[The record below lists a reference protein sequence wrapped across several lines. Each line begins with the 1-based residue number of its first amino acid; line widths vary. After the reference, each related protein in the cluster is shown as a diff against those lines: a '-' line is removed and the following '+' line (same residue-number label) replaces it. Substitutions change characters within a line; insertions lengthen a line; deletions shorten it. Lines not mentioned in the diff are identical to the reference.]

1 MGNAGSDE
9 GQVMATLTEVSVA
22 PLDPERFE
30 SVVSP
35 DQFAEFI
42 EAIIRALEI
51 LDDRIVWNVNTT
63 ARGGGV
69 AEMLTSLLA
78 YARGGGVDARWMV
91 IEGAIEFFAVTKRIH
106 NHLHGFPGDGGPLG
120 EDERVVYERVLHDNA
135 SELAKLISVD
145 DVVILHDPQTAG
157 LASAVKDIGA
167 HVIWRCHVGLDKPE
181 ALARNAWAWLTP
193 YMESADAYVFSRK
206 GFVWEGLDPAKI
218 ALIPPSIDAFSA
230 KNQELDP
237 TVVDAILAAS
247 ALVTD
252 GTGGRPEYVGHD
264 GTRKTVEA
272 RAVVVEEETLPAQQ
286 RFIAQVSRWDRLKDP
301 VGVITGF
308 AQHVGPKSD
317 AHLVVAG
324 PAVEAV
330 TDDPEGAEVLAECT
344 RVWESLPVE
353 ARSKIHLA
361 CLPMDDLEE
370 NAAIVNALQ
379 RKAAVVVQKS
389 LAEGFGLTVA
399 EAMWKARPVVASRI
413 GGIQDQVVDGVTGYL
428 IDPTDLAAYG
438 DAVCRLLEDEQRAQ
452 QMGME
457 AQRRVRDE
465 FLGPRHL
472 MQYVDLIDRL
482 LDSS

>member
-1 MGNAGSDE
+1 
-9 GQVMATLTEVSVA
+9 MAKLTEVSVL

-42 EAIIRALEI
+42 EAIVRALEI
-51 LDDRIVWNVNTT
+51 LDGRIVWNVNST

-69 AEMLTSLLA
+69 AEMLKSLLA
-78 YARGGGVDARWMV
+78 YAQGGGVDARWMV
-91 IEGAIEFFAVTKRIH
+91 IEGVLDFFKITKRIH
-106 NHLHGFPGDGGPLG
+106 NHLHGSPGDGGHLG
-120 EDERVVYERVLHDNA
+120 DEERVVYEQVLQDNA
-135 SELAKLISVD
+135 AELTKLISAD

-157 LASAVKDIGA
+157 LASAVKDRGA

-181 ALARNAWAWLTP
+181 KLARNAWAWLTP
-193 YMESADAYVFSRK
+193 YVERADAYVFSRK
-206 GFVWEGLDPAKI
+206 GFVWESLDSAKI

-230 KNQELDP
+230 KNQELEP
-237 TVVDAILAAS
+237 SVVDAILAAS
-247 ALVTD
+247 ALVND
-252 GTGGRPEYVGHD
+252 GAVGRPEYVCHD
-264 GTRKTVEA
+264 GTKCTVEA
-272 RAVVVEEETLPAQQ
+272 RAVVVEEAPLTPEQ
-286 RFIAQVSRWDRLKDP
+286 RFVAQVSRWDRLKDP

-308 AQHVGPKSD
+308 ADHVAPKSN
-317 AHLVVAG
+317 AHLLVAG

-330 TDDPEGAEVLAECT
+330 TDDPEGAEVLDECT
-344 RVWESLPVE
+344 QVWKSLPSEV
-353 ARSKIHLA
+353 RSKIHLA

-379 RKAAVVVQKS
+379 RKAVVVVQKS

-428 IDPTDLAAYG
+428 IDPTDLTAYG
-438 DAVCRLLEDEQRAQ
+438 EAVCRLLDDEQRAR

-482 LDSS
+482 LDPERR